1 MKIEYQTDTD
11 TDFQSK
17 NINIPMPIPILSIL
31 KIFTDT
37 DTDFD
42 IFFLMLGSQYS
53 LILLNSQ
60 AVNKLG
66 PSQAKLGQYDKNYL
80 FIW

>member
-1 MKIEYQTDTD
+1 
-11 TDFQSK
+11 
-17 NINIPMPIPILSIL
+17 MPIPILFIL
-31 KIFTDT
+31 PIYTDT

-66 PSQAKLGQYDKNYL
+66 PSQAKLCNHDLKIISKLMVN
-80 FIW
+80 